1 MISFLIYTS
10 STTSRI
16 IVMVD
21 EYVQSGS
28 YFLKSLQTSPPY
40 QESEE
45 VIYND
50 NVSYYFTVDTSGDIY
65 IHLNVDVPEY
75 ISDTFQWDFTH

>member
-21 EYVQSGS
+21 EYLQSGS
-28 YFLKSLQTSPPY
+28 YLLKSLQSNIPY
-40 QESEE
+40 QQSEE

-50 NVSYYFTVDTSGDIY
+50 NVSYYFTIDNGDIY
-65 IHLNVDVPEY
+65 IHLNVDVPEH